1 MTLSIDALNTLCPMH
16 TVVSPS
22 GLVLSVGPTLA
33 KLRPNQLVGRAFLD
47 IFEVQ
52 RPRGLCS
59 MDALLK
65 FAGRKLHLRFNDA
78 PKTSFKAVIVAD
90 GTGGGIVKFSF
101 GISLVEAVNDYSLSN
116 NDFDPTDL
124 SVEMLYLIEAKSI
137 AMEATHTLNRR
148 LQTARIAAEEQAFTD
163 TLTGLRNRR
172 AMDATLAR
180 LCATSSAFC
189 IVHLDLDHFKAVNDT
204 HGHAAGD
211 HVLQETAHRMVRV
224 VRRED
229 TIARVGGDEFILV
242 FEDLIENT
250 FISDV
255 VERIINEI
263 RVPIKYG
270 AISCRI
276 SGSAGIS
283 IRRANQNASPEGMIA
298 AADKALYRAKASGR
312 SCHKFSETIVEPSG
326 SNNDEL
332 GLEPSR
338 GAE

>member
-1 MTLSIDALNTLCPMH
+1 MKLPIDALDTLCPMH
-16 TVVSPS
+16 TVVSPT

-33 KLRPNQLVGRAFLD
+33 KLRPNQLTGRAFLD

-52 RPRGLCS
+52 RPRGLGS

-65 FAGRKLHLRFNDA
+65 FSGRKLHLRFRDV
-78 PKTSFKAVIVAD
+78 PKTSFKAVMVAD
-90 GTGGGIVKFSF
+90 GKGGGIVKLSF

-116 NDFDPTDL
+116 KDFDPTDL

-137 AMEATHTLNRR
+137 AMEATLTLNRR

-163 TLTGLRNRR
+163 PLTGLRNRR
-172 AMDATLAR
+172 AMDSTLSR

-189 IVHLDLDHFKAVNDT
+189 LVHLDLDHFKAVNDT

-211 HVLQETAHRMVRV
+211 HVLQETAHRMLRII
-224 VRRED
+224 RRED

-242 FEDLIENT
+242 FEELVEPQ

-255 VERIINEI
+255 VDRIINEI
-263 RVPIKYG
+263 RIPIRYG

-283 IRRANQNASPEGMIA
+283 IRISSQNASPEGMIA
-298 AADKALYRAKASGR
+298 AADEALYKAKASGR
-312 SCHKFSETIVEPSG
+312 SCHKFSETIVKPTESI
-326 SNNDEL
+326 NDEL
-332 GLEPSR
+332 GLEP
-338 GAE
+338 

>member
-1 MTLSIDALNTLCPMH
+1 MTLSIDALNTMCPMH

-312 SCHKFSETIVEPSG
+312 SCHKFSEAIVEPSG